1 MFIIDKGEQGRMEI
15 ELDTY
20 AQGISVSYSGNKKV
34 MEAVL
39 KDIHRFYGVS
49 QADIE
54 HKTDRYK
61 ALVAVLS
68 A

>member
-1 MFIIDKGEQGRMEI
+1 MEI